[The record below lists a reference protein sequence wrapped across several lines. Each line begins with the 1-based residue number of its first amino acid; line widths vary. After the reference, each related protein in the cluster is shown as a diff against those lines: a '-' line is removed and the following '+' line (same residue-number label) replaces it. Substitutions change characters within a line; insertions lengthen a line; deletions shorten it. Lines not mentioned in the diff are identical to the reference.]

1 MSTTEYARSK
11 RSALDTDTEHIAIRI
26 EPDEVPP
33 PRDARWVRLSVNL
46 DPVVLEALK
55 ELARRNGTTVTEM
68 VRRAISDEKYFQ
80 DAADRGAQIL
90 IKEDGREIR
99 EVIFR

>member
-11 RSALDTDTEHIAIRI
+11 GVALDPEDIAIDI
-26 EPDEVPP
+26 APPEEAPP